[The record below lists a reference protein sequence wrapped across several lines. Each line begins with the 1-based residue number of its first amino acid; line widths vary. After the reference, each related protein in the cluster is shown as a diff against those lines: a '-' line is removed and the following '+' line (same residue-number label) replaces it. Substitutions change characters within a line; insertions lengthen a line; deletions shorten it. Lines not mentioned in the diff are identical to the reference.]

1 MIATQKNNSKIHLHI
16 KTDETF
22 AEGLART
29 TCQLLTGM
37 QESLRS
43 FPDSEQSIHQTRVAG
58 KYLRAI
64 AALLKKNL
72 PKQAKLL
79 NTEVR
84 DIAHLLSLQRD
95 KEVKL
100 QVIHRLLKDAN
111 ENQQHLLRQLQ
122 EYYQASTIDQAI
134 IEKNV
139 QLAKEK
145 ALALAE
151 IINNWKFK
159 SIDETKIIKAL
170 NNEFSQGKE
179 CYKKNKKD
187 ADPVDMHTWR
197 KHAKTCLYQTLILQS
212 HLKTKHTQR
221 IEKLTKMGGL
231 LGNYHD
237 LVLIR
242 DDIHEPVITD
252 WTEQEQSVLEEY
264 VDAIQIKLLKKI
276 LRLGKSL
283 YET

>member
-1 MIATQKNNSKIHLHI
+1 MRARGKNRLHI
-16 KTDETF
+16 ERDETI
-22 AEGLART
+22 AEGLARVIQ
-29 TCQLLTGM
+29 QLVAGV
-37 QESLRS
+37 QEHLQS
-43 FPDSEQSIHQTRVAG
+43 FPEEVDSIHQTRVAG
-58 KYLRAI
+58 KNLRAI
-64 AALLKKNL
+64 AALLKKTL
-72 PKQAKLL
+72 PKPAKQL

-84 DIAHLLSLQRD
+84 DIARLLSLQRD

-111 ENQQHLLRQLQ
+111 ETQQHLLQQLAA
-122 EYYQASTIDQAI
+122 YHQASTIDQRI

-151 IINNWKFK
+151 IIHNWKFE
-159 SIDETKIIKAL
+159 SIEEAKIIKAL
-170 NNEFSQGKE
+170 NNEYDQGKE
-179 CYKKNKKD
+179 CYNKNKKD

-197 KHAKTCLYQTLILQS
+197 KHAKTCLYQTLILQP

-221 IEKLTKMGGL
+221 IDRLKKLGVL
-231 LGNYHD
+231 LGHYHD

-242 DDIHEPVITD
+242 EDIHEPVITD
-252 WTEQEQSVLEEY
+252 WTEQEQSALEIY
-264 VDAIQIKLLKKI
+264 VETLQLKLLKKI

-283 YET
+283 